1 LFVWLICFPLSLPAN
16 SPAHSLF
23 LGSCSVFKVLLMFDS
38 FCSLQRFQHF
48 VNYFFEIIFSN
59 FSVPHHSVLLL
70 Y

>member
-1 LFVWLICFPLSLPAN
+1 SFAFCFRFQQTRP
-16 SPAHSLF
+16 HIRFF